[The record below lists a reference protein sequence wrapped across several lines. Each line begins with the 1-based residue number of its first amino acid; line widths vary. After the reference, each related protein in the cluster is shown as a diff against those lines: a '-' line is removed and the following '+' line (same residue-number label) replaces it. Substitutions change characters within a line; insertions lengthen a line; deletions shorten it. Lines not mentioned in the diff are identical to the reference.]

1 MANDNKQQR
10 IRDPIHD
17 LIEFGTNLRNVQL
30 EGTLWKVLQTRP
42 FQRLR
47 RVKQLGFSDLVY
59 PGATHS
65 RFAHSVGVFHTSRL
79 LMEIVR
85 KHLNY
90 VQDTRENHAL
100 AAALVHDVGHGPFS
114 HAFED
119 VGKRLGL
126 KLANHETLS
135 EELIRSGEIADVLD
149 KGMEKGFAGNVA
161 DILKKDGVKTVHHAV
176 VSSQFDAD
184 RLDYIRRDRFMAGS
198 QHAGIDF
205 SWLLANL
212 QIGEVP
218 TGVDDTALSPIDTFV
233 IGPKAIHAA
242 EAYVLGLFQLY
253 PTVYFHKATRGI
265 EKFFE
270 ELLVRI
276 VHLVRQGQLSK
287 TGLDGRHPLIRFAQ
301 KPDDMESALMLD
313 DTVVWGALPL
323 MHDAEDILISQ
334 FSRRLRDR
342 NLFKCVDVRAKI
354 THELDPKCKE
364 SPEIIEAIDK
374 CCALVKDKLT
384 VEMSNVVNGAIPRI
398 LIDVAER
405 SPYKP
410 IDKSKGPLDRI
421 MVGTDGKELVDLQ
434 ERSSVVRGLKTF
446 KLLRAYADRNDADA
460 LKLIY
465 NTIREEKQKC
475 QKS

>member
-1 MANDNKQQR
+1 MSKSRKQQR

-17 LIEFGTNLRNVQL
+17 LIVFDGPEASQL
-30 EGTLWKVLQTRP
+30 EGTLWRILQTRP

-79 LMEIVR
+79 LMDIVK
-85 KHLNY
+85 KHLSNK
-90 VQDTRENHAL
+90 QDTRENHAL

-114 HAFED
+114 HAFEN

-135 EELIRSGEIADVLD
+135 EELIRSGEIADVFD
-149 KGMEKGFAGNVA
+149 KEMEKGFAENVA

-184 RLDYIRRDRFMAGS
+184 RLDYIRRDRLMTGS
-198 QHAGIDF
+198 QHAAIDF

-212 QIGEVP
+212 QIGKVP
-218 TGVDDTALSPIDTFV
+218 RGVDNTALSPIETFV

-253 PTVYFHKATRGI
+253 PTVYFHKTTRGI
-265 EKFFE
+265 EKLFE
-270 ELLVRI
+270 ELLVRL
-276 VHLVRQGQLSK
+276 VQLVRQGQIDKS
-287 TGLDGRHPLIRFAQ
+287 GLDSRHPLIRFAQ
-301 KPDDMESALMLD
+301 KPDNTESALLLD
-313 DTVVWGALPL
+313 DAVVWGALPL
-323 MHDAEDILISQ
+323 MHEAEDVLVSQ

-342 NLFKCVDVRAKI
+342 NLFQCVDVRAKI
-354 THELDPKCKE
+354 SHDLDPKCKE

-374 CCALVKDKLT
+374 CCALVKEKLT
-384 VEMSNVVNGAIPRI
+384 VEMTNDADAVIPRV
-398 LIDVAER
+398 LIDETER
-405 SPYKP
+405 SPYKS

-421 MVGTDGKELVDLQ
+421 MIGTDGNELVDLQ

-446 KLLRAYADRNDADA
+446 KLMRVYVDRNDADA
-460 LKLIY
+460 LKLVE
-465 NTIREEKQKC
+465 NAIREEKQKC
-475 QKS
+475 QKI